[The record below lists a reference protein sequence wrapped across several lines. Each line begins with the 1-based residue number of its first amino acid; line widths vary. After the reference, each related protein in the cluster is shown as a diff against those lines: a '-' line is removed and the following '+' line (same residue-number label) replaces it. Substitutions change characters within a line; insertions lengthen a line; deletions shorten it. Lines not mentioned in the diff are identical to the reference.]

1 MMNNGNE
8 EKILTAGVL
17 REKLGDYQII
27 QELTKGK
34 ADDYVFDDLNL
45 LDRDDYVAA
54 KLWCKEDIADELRR
68 RGFKGT
74 DEQVKEVL
82 NKKRILD
89 CLEDADE
96 NDWYLIGLAC
106 EKAGY
111 KEGKLKKALELWA
124 EFGDVPMNLETECI
138 EDDWHGFPAGTNRE
152 EIWHWFEEKFDVS
165 VAEDLMF

>member
-17 REKLGDYQII
+17 REKLGDYPII

-138 EDDWHGFPAGTNRE
+138 EDDWHDFPAGTNRE
-152 EIWHWFEEKFDVS
+152 EIWHWFEEEFGVS

>member
-17 REKLGDYQII
+17 REKLGDYPII

-68 RGFKGT
+68 RGFKRT

-89 CLEDADE
+89 CFRR
-96 NDWYLIGLAC
+96 C
-106 EKAGY
+106 
-111 KEGKLKKALELWA
+111 
-124 EFGDVPMNLETECI
+124 
-138 EDDWHGFPAGTNRE
+138 
-152 EIWHWFEEKFDVS
+152 
-165 VAEDLMF
+165 